1 MRQFCFYKFY
11 FSEKL
16 ENIAKMA
23 NTKEYA
29 LVTGAAAGMGRE
41 YVRLLAGK
49 GYGIIAVDINGQ
61 GLERLKEES
70 RTDDFI
76 AITKDLA
83 SPSGAEELISEVE
96 ATGVRVAILINN
108 AGIFSYRDI
117 TDQPEGYIAKI
128 TTLHNITM
136 GVLSRHFAKR
146 MKEHGEGRILNISSL
161 SAWMPYPGIA
171 LYAATKRYTKDFS
184 RALGIELRGSGVSVT
199 VAYFGAVATPLIGLS
214 PKYMKLA
221 KSLHVMIT
229 PEKAAEKALKAMFRR
244 KNGVMPG
251 TINHI
256 GKPFLTIM
264 PKWLLSIIDRKLSV
278 FKK

>member
-1 MRQFCFYKFY
+1 
-11 FSEKL
+11 
-16 ENIAKMA
+16 MA

-184 RALGIELRGSGVSVT
+184 RALGIEL
-199 VAYFGAVATPLIGLS
+199 
-214 PKYMKLA
+214 A

-256 GKPFLTIM
+256 GKPFLAIM

>member
-1 MRQFCFYKFY
+1 
-11 FSEKL
+11 
-16 ENIAKMA
+16 MA
-23 NTKEYA
+23 NMKEYA

-41 YVRLLAGK
+41 YVRLLAGR

-199 VAYFGAVATPLIGLS
+199 VAYFGAVATPLIGLN

-221 KSLHVMIT
+221 KSLHIMIT
-229 PEKAAEKALKAMFRR
+229 PEKAAEKALRAMFKRQ
-244 KNGVMPG
+244 NGVMPG

-256 GKPFLTIM
+256 GKPFLAIM

>member
-1 MRQFCFYKFY
+1 
-11 FSEKL
+11 
-16 ENIAKMA
+16 
-23 NTKEYA
+23 
-29 LVTGAAAGMGRE
+29 
-41 YVRLLAGK
+41 
-49 GYGIIAVDINGQ
+49 
-61 GLERLKEES
+61 
-70 RTDDFI
+70 
-76 AITKDLA
+76 
-83 SPSGAEELISEVE
+83 
-96 ATGVRVAILINN
+96 
-108 AGIFSYRDI
+108 
-117 TDQPEGYIAKI
+117 
-128 TTLHNITM
+128 M

-199 VAYFGAVATPLIGLS
+199 VAYFGAVATPLIGLN

-221 KSLHVMIT
+221 KSLHIMIT
-229 PEKAAEKALKAMFRR
+229 PEKAAEKALRAMFKRQ
-244 KNGVMPG
+244 NGVMPG

-256 GKPFLTIM
+256 GKPFMAIM